1 MALRQ
6 ERERTVRTE
15 EDEAFEELE
24 HKLGRKEVKDVM
36 VRLDKEL
43 DVYRNE
49 VIEEVA
55 QALEE
60 FTIPFG
66 QDTINSFA
74 QFIREMKK

>member
-1 MALRQ
+1 M
-6 ERERTVRTE
+6 EKIMRTD

-24 HKLGRKEVKDVM
+24 HKLGRKEVKEVM

-55 QALEE
+55 RALEE
-60 FTIPFG
+60 FSIPFG

-74 QFIREMKK
+74 TFIREMKR

>member
-1 MALRQ
+1 M
-6 ERERTVRTE
+6 TP
-15 EDEAFEELE
+15 EDEAFQELE
-24 HKLGRKEVKDVM
+24 HKLGRKEVKEVM
-36 VRLDKEL
+36 TRLDHEL

-55 QALEE
+55 RALEE

-74 QFIREMKK
+74 TFIREMKR

>member
-1 MALRQ
+1 MK
-6 ERERTVRTE
+6 TE

-24 HKLGRKEVKDVM
+24 RKLGRKEVKDVM
-36 VRLDKEL
+36 IRLDKEL

-74 QFIREMKK
+74 TFIRSMKT

>member
-1 MALRQ
+1 M
-6 ERERTVRTE
+6 EKIMRTD

-24 HKLGRKEVKDVM
+24 HKLGRKEVKEVM

-55 QALEE
+55 KALEE

-74 QFIREMKK
+74 TFIREMKR

>member
-1 MALRQ
+1 MEKKMKTA
-6 ERERTVRTE
+6 

-24 HKLGRKEVKDVM
+24 HKLGRKEVKEVM

-49 VIEEVA
+49 IIEEVA
-55 QALEE
+55 KALEE

-74 QFIREMKK
+74 TFIREMKR

>member
-1 MALRQ
+1 M
-6 ERERTVRTE
+6 RTD

-74 QFIREMKK
+74 QFIREMKR

>member
-1 MALRQ
+1 VKTA
-6 ERERTVRTE
+6 

-24 HKLGRKEVKDVM
+24 HKLGRKEVKEVM

-49 VIEEVA
+49 IIEEVA
-55 QALEE
+55 KALEE

-74 QFIREMKK
+74 TFIREMKR

>member
-1 MALRQ
+1 MKTA
-6 ERERTVRTE
+6 

-55 QALEE
+55 KALEE
-60 FTIPFG
+60 FNIPFG
-66 QDTINSFA
+66 QDTIASFA
-74 QFIREMKK
+74 EFVRSLKK

>member
-1 MALRQ
+1 MEKKMKTA
-6 ERERTVRTE
+6 

-24 HKLGRKEVKDVM
+24 HKLGRKEVKEVM

-55 QALEE
+55 KALEE

-74 QFIREMKK
+74 TFIREMKR

>member
-1 MALRQ
+1 VEEVM
-6 ERERTVRTE
+6 RTD

-74 QFIREMKK
+74 QFIREMKR

>member
-1 MALRQ
+1 MK
-6 ERERTVRTE
+6 TD

-49 VIEEVA
+49 IIEEVA

-60 FTIPFG
+60 FHVPFG

-74 QFIREMKK
+74 QFIREMKR

>member
-1 MALRQ
+1 MK
-6 ERERTVRTE
+6 TD

-49 VIEEVA
+49 IIEEVA
-55 QALEE
+55 KALEE

-74 QFIREMKK
+74 QFIREMKT

>member
-1 MALRQ
+1 M
-6 ERERTVRTE
+6 RTE

-24 HKLGRKEVKDVM
+24 HKLGRKEVKEVM

-55 QALEE
+55 KALEE
-60 FTIPFG
+60 FHVPFG

-74 QFIREMKK
+74 TFIREMKR